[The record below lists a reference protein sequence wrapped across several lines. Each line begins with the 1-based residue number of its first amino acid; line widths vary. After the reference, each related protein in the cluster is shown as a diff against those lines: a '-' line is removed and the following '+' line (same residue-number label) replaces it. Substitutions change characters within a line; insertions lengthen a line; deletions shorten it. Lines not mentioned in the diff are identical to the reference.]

1 VIALLTD
8 ARADRV
14 EGAID
19 KTGAFRYVDVLINN
33 VGAAIPEI
41 EETGVQELAA

>member
-1 VIALLTD
+1 LLTD

-14 EGAID
+14 EVVID
-19 KTGAFRYVDVLINN
+19 KGYVEVFIN
-33 VGAAIPEI
+33 VGGAIPEI